1 MTFLSASQRVPIIG
15 GGAGGLDRFLSTVRG
30 VPRWRDRFPQYGI
43 KVSYWGSGTLKIVI
57 PVSKITERSADDLT
71 NLTPFSVFGQ
81 TFGMFSPPPPPPA
94 PPAGKTLFRE
104 RRFGVSSIPKM
115 ALQGAH
121 RAYFYS
127 KTH

>member
-57 PVSKITERSADDLT
+57 PVENHPQKPENRLADYHPSVVGGVNQRTNINCKIVSLT
-71 NLTPFSVFGQ
+71 LVLGS
-81 TFGMFSPPPPPPA
+81 
-94 PPAGKTLFRE
+94 L
-104 RRFGVSSIPKM
+104 
-115 ALQGAH
+115 
-121 RAYFYS
+121 
-127 KTH
+127 